1 MPASPV
7 TVVVVVLAA
16 IAVFPAL
23 LSVRIVPHY
32 QEGALFRL
40 GRVIGVR
47 KPGLQT
53 IISIVDVAFPASLMS
68 PIQELGALL
77 GRESWSAAGASK
89 QP

>member
-7 TVVVVVLAA
+7 TVLAVV
-16 IAVFPAL
+16 AVFAAL
-23 LSVRIVPHY
+23 LSVRIVPQY
-32 QEGALFRL
+32 PEGALFRL

-53 IISIVDVAFPASLMS
+53 MISIVDVAFPAPLMS

-77 GRESWSAAGASK
+77 ARESSSAAGASK

>member
-7 TVVVVVLAA
+7 TVAVLAA
-16 IAVFPAL
+16 IAVFAAP
-23 LSVRIVPHY
+23 LSDRIVPQY

-40 GRVIGVR
+40 GRVIGAR

-53 IISIVDVAFPASLMS
+53 IISILDVAFPPPLMS

-77 GRESWSAAGASK
+77 ARESSSAAGASK

>member
-1 MPASPV
+1 MPPSPV
-7 TVVVVVLAA
+7 TAVAPAA
-16 IAVFPAL
+16 IAVFAAL
-23 LSVRIVPHY
+23 LSVRIVQQY
-32 QEGALFRL
+32 QDRVLFRL

-53 IISIVDVAFPASLMS
+53 IMDVAFPAPLMS

-77 GRESWSAAGASK
+77 ARESSSAAGASK